1 MASNLKSLS
10 CNARLGNVIKHMEKR
25 QFGKTDMQV
34 SVLGFGG
41 AEIGFGDTP
50 QSDVEAILNVAL
62 DEGMNV
68 IDTGE
73 CYADSEEKIG
83 KAVGHRRDDYWLFT
97 KCGHT
102 SGLPGEDW
110 DPTMLRQSIDRSLQR
125 LQTDHVD
132 LIQLHTCDIETLD
145 RGDAIQV
152 IQEAKAAGKARYIGY
167 SGDGQTLKH
176 AIELGVFDAIQ
187 TSCNFADQE
196 CVDLTL
202 PLAKAQGLGV
212 IAKRPV
218 ANVAW
223 RHKSGE
229 EAGYGRVYWER
240 LQELKYVYPE
250 MFDVALRFTLSQDIH
265 VAIVGASKPE
275 RWPENSHIAAK
286 GALDA
291 LTLSW
296 IRDRWNEIAQPD
308 WVGQT

>member
-1 MASNLKSLS
+1 
-10 CNARLGNVIKHMEKR
+10 MERR

-41 AEIGFGDTP
+41 SEIGFGGTA
-50 QSDVEAILNVAL
+50 QSDVEVILNEAL
-62 DEGMNV
+62 DNGMNV

-110 DPTMLRQSIDRSLQR
+110 EPDMLRKSIDRSLQR
-125 LQTDHVD
+125 LQTDRLD
-132 LIQLHTCDIETLD
+132 LIQLHTCSIEVLD
-145 RGDAIQV
+145 RGEAIQV

-167 SGDGQTLKH
+167 SGDGQTMKH
-176 AIELGVFDAIQ
+176 ALGLGVFDAIQ
-187 TSCNFADQE
+187 TSVNFADQE
-196 CVDLTL
+196 CIDLTL

-223 RHKSGE
+223 RHKTGE

-240 LQELKYVYPE
+240 LQELKYLYPE
-250 MFDVALRFTLSQDIH
+250 MFDACLRFTISQDIH

-275 RWPENSHIAAK
+275 RFAENEAIVAK
-286 GALDA
+286 GVLDTM
-291 LTLSW
+291 TLNW
-296 IRDRWNEIAQPD
+296 IRNRWKEVAKPD

>member
-1 MASNLKSLS
+1 
-10 CNARLGNVIKHMEKR
+10 MEKR

-41 AEIGFGDTP
+41 AEIGFGDVP
-50 QSDVEAILNVAL
+50 QSEVEVMLNTAL

-73 CYADSEEKIG
+73 CYANSEEKIG
-83 KAVGHRRDDYWLFT
+83 KAVSHRRDDYWLFT

-110 DPTMLRQSIDRSLQR
+110 EPNMLRQSIDRSLQR
-125 LQTDHVD
+125 LQTDHLD

-145 RGDAIQV
+145 RGEAIQV

-176 AIELGVFDAIQ
+176 AIELGVFDVIQ

-196 CVDLTL
+196 CIDLTL
-202 PLAKAQGLGV
+202 PLAKAQGLGI

-223 RHKSGE
+223 RHESE
-229 EAGYGRVYWER
+229 AVAGYGAEYWRR
-240 LQELKYVYPE
+240 LQELKYVYQD
-250 MFDVALRFTLSQDIH
+250 MFDTALRFTLAQDIH

-275 RWPENSHIAAK
+275 RWPENSRIAAK
-286 GALDA
+286 GGLDEMA
-291 LTLSW
+291 VQW
-296 IRDRWNEIAQPD
+296 IRDRWQEVAKPD